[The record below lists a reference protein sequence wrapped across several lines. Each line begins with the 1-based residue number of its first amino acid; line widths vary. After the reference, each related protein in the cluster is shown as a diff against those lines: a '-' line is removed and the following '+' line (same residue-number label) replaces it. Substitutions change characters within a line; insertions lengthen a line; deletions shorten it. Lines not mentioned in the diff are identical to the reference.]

1 VEVEMFK
8 KKKNYLK
15 QIYKMNPE
23 TNTFIIEVSLISY
36 NEIFNGWDPS
46 PIKRRDL
53 DPDLLHFMN
62 QCSSDIPLNFPLE
75 LQFHLPKE
83 QYDESKENL
92 TRVGIKNNFDFIA
105 HFIGKEIKQIN
116 RKIFY
121 YFIIACAFLSIGY
134 LSSERVA
141 ENVVTTTFIEGLSI
155 GGWVFLWEAFSLF
168 FFSRQEI
175 HNRLKSNRR
184 FQDTKISFNYN

>member
-1 VEVEMFK
+1 MEDKMFN

-23 TNTFIIEVSLISY
+23 TNTFIIEISLENY
-36 NEIFNGWDPS
+36 KEIFNGWDPS

-53 DPDLLHFMN
+53 DPDLLHFMD

-75 LQFHLPKE
+75 LQFYLSKE
-83 QYDESKENL
+83 QYDEDKENL
-92 TRVGIKNNFDFIA
+92 TRIGIKNNFNFTS

-116 RKIFY
+116 KKIALY
-121 YFIIACAFLSIGY
+121 IIIAFAFLIIGY
-134 LSSERVA
+134 ISREQVT
-141 ENVVTTTFIEGLSI
+141 ENVVNTVFIEGLSI

-168 FFSRQEI
+168 FFSRQEVYA
-175 HNRLKSNRR
+175 RLKRNRR
-184 FQDTKISFNYN
+184 FQNTKINFHYN